1 MFKLQPLSQITFL
14 RYENLNNAAD
24 FFEGILGLEKVLD
37 AKWVRVWKTGEKSF
51 IGAVESKGTYCA
63 ESVLISLTVNNI
75 EEVYAEI
82 SGTKIQELTPIKK
95 VGELPMKSFSLET
108 KKDILLRFS
117 SLNLKNGNNY
127 SGKKNFWFND
137 LGLSDKSVIDVLGL
151 IAVRNDRFGI
161 NCRVR
166 ERE

>member
-95 VGELPMKSFSLET
+95 VGELPMKSFFFRNEEGYSFEIQQFESEEWKQLFGQKE
-108 KKDILLRFS
+108 LL
-117 SLNLKNGNNY
+117 
-127 SGKKNFWFND
+127 
-137 LGLSDKSVIDVLGL
+137 V
-151 IAVRNDRFGI
+151 
-161 NCRVR
+161 
-166 ERE
+166 